1 MKNHSSILLILALL
15 TLWVAPSFA
24 ADPPPEANQPGQK
37 RVVATMDADG
47 VQRVEV
53 TGGEYYFEP
62 SQIVVRVNQ
71 PVELKVRKTGGF
83 IPHNIIVKAP
93 EAGINFNVGLG
104 DKFQA
109 IRFTATKTG
118 KYAIYCD
125 KRFLWFQTHQEKG
138 MEGTIEVVE

>member
-1 MKNHSSILLILALL
+1 MILTMLCLATGLA
-15 TLWVAPSFA
+15 TRAGA
-24 ADPPPEANQPGQK
+24 ADEPMKGMEK
-37 RVVATMDADG
+37 RVVAKVGDDG

-53 TGGEYYFEP
+53 VGGSNYFEP
-62 SQIVVRVNQ
+62 KQIVVQVNK
-71 PVELKVRKTGGF
+71 PVELLVRKEGGL